1 MFREMIYL
9 LTDEKWHL
17 RRFSP
22 TLGGSVGL
30 PRRRAVQGG
39 MATPP
44 LPAVSNPAG
53 IGATVR
59 ITTCDSLPYRSLS
72 ICSPVVCVYRR
83 SRDERIE
90 GTVFTHDTVAGV
102 VVIEQKGAGDKSTYR
117 MLRSSAVK
125 EVEVLAPPADERQWA
140 DSAEAE
146 LPVVDLDAVH
156 ARYERSIVKV
166 EAAVERARRA

>member
-1 MFREMIYL
+1 MKTAVHAEQ
-9 LTDEKWHL
+9 
-17 RRFSP
+17 P
-22 TLGGSVGL
+22 TSGDFGRLFPHPLPGSVAR
-30 PRRRAVQGG
+30 RRRAVQGG

-59 ITTCDSLPYRSLS
+59 ITTCDSPPYRSLS